1 MESKKV
7 KILTGM
13 AMAVLVVVELTLL
26 LRFRLPQPFYLSMA
40 VILSIALVGP
50 GSLRTVFCSVLDD
63 GTVVAVKRVVLLP
76 QGRRRQGAG
85 GARHGRAR
93 PAR

>member
-40 VILSIALVGP
+40 VILSIVLVGT